1 VRRKEIPIHALGSSR
16 SLWRCVNFLFVHS
29 CVGWSPGCRIMFASL
44 FSVALLF
51 SWLLFSSLGCS
62 SLLLVALLFS
72 WLLFSSLGCSPLLL
86 VALLFSWLLSSS
98 LGCSPLL
105 LVALLFSWLL
115 SSSLGCSSLD
125 RSFVCYSPVP
135 FLHLDKFNHFKIHI
149 KSDCIFRHPISCP
162 ALWQAP
168 LMVSNAGEMIHV
180 DSLGMTVVL

>member
-72 WLLFSSLGCSPLLL
+72 WLL
-86 VALLFSWLLSSS
+86 SSS

-115 SSSLGCSSLD
+115 SSSLGCSSLLLVALLFSWLLSSSLGCSPLLLVALLLIGL
-125 RSFVCYSPVP
+125 SFVTLPSH
-135 FLHLDKFNHFKIHI
+135 FFIWISSITSKFTSNRIASFDILSHAQRSGRLH
-149 KSDCIFRHPISCP
+149 
-162 ALWQAP
+162 
-168 LMVSNAGEMIHV
+168 
-180 DSLGMTVVL
+180 